1 MGDTVRPARGSWF
14 RVAFTPVAMG
24 AFLFPAAGRL
34 NWYAG
39 WLFIVFM
46 VLVQVQYILV
56 LGRKSPDLLIERD
69 QAIRSGTK
77 PWDRVLLP
85 LIAFVLP
92 VLTWVAAGLSQ
103 RYPQTGLFS
112 IPVQVVGFVL
122 MFLSMEITGVA
133 MSANRFFANTVRIQ
147 TERGHKVVCTG
158 PYALVRHPGCI
169 CMIGFALS
177 SPLALGSRLAYIP
190 SAISLVVF
198 VVRTALED
206 RTLQA
211 ELEGYADYAR
221 RVRWRLLPG
230 VW

>member
-1 MGDTVRPARGSWF
+1 
-14 RVAFTPVAMG
+14 
-24 AFLFPAAGRL
+24 
-34 NWYAG
+34 
-39 WLFIVFM
+39 
-46 VLVQVQYILV
+46 
-56 LGRKSPDLLIERD
+56 
-69 QAIRSGTK
+69 
-77 PWDRVLLP
+77 
-85 LIAFVLP
+85 
-92 VLTWVAAGLSQ
+92 
-103 RYPQTGLFS
+103 
-112 IPVQVVGFVL
+112 
-122 MFLSMEITGVA
+122 

-169 CMIGFALS
+169 GMIGFALS